1 MGLDLIERRGRGEL
15 LSLVTRGNGKIKL
28 KALHRIGSKFS
39 GKLSGF
45 SLKLLVIVSKGFN
58 KIVRKLAKLE

>member
-28 KALHRIGSKFS
+28 KALHQIGSKIS
-39 GKLSGF
+39 GKTSGIF
-45 SLKLLVIVSKGFN
+45 LKVIGNCKQGFQ
-58 KIVRKLAKLE
+58 